1 MNERKNVVLI
11 SASPK
16 VGEPSVSAA
25 LVKMAEQRMDPTVIH
40 LDKFDVRQ
48 CLASHSEAE
57 AYAAM
62 AQAEGILITFP
73 LYFFCLPG
81 ILIRFLQDYA
91 AELPKLEKTDA
102 KQKIYCAVNCGF
114 PEAGICDEAV
124 KVIQS
129 FSRQVGAEFRFGMM
143 LGGGGMFLGA
153 KDAPFMKRAMNA
165 LHAGWDEM
173 RNDILSGNSD
183 CKNYRINANIPRRV
197 YFFMGGKGFEWTA
210 RKNGLTKKDLL
221 RRPYRGD
228 SPAPAASRPQK

>member
-48 CLASHSEAE
+48 CFASHKEAE

-62 AQAEGILITFP
+62 ARAEGILIAFP

-81 ILIRFLQDYA
+81 VLTRFLQDYA
-91 AELPKLEKTDA
+91 EVLPKLAKTDA

-114 PEAGICDEAV
+114 PEAGICEEAV
-124 KVIQS
+124 RVIKS
-129 FSRQVGAEFRFGMM
+129 FSRQIGAEFRFGMM

-153 KDAPFMKRAMNA
+153 KDAPFMKKAMNA
-165 LHAGWDEM
+165 LHAGWEEM
-173 RNDILSGNSD
+173 REDILSGNSD
-183 CKNYRINANIPRRV
+183 CKSYRINANIPRRV
-197 YFFMGGKGFEWTA
+197 YYFMGSKGFQWTA

-221 RRPYRGD
+221 RRPYRED
-228 SPAPAASRPQK
+228 PAAPADSRRQK